1 MDACP
6 RIDGE
11 NSRHFQSVASV
22 QVRANPMRQRVWS
35 GDERSWI
42 TKTMETARL
51 INGLVVLTKETGLL
65 GRGGGV
71 LTGTTSNTQR
81 LWQRIDV

>member
-1 MDACP
+1 MDVCL

-11 NSRHFQSVASV
+11 NGRHFRAS
-22 QVRANPMRQRVWS
+22 PMRQSVWS
-35 GDERSWI
+35 GDERGWI

-51 INGLVVLTKETGLL
+51 INGLLVLTKERGLL

-71 LTGTTSNTQR
+71 LTGTSDNTAR
-81 LWQRIDV
+81 HWQKKDV

>member
-11 NSRHFQSVASV
+11 NGHHFQYVASV
-22 QVRANPMRQRVWS
+22 QVRASPMRQSVWS
-35 GDERSWI
+35 GDERGWI

-51 INGLVVLTKETGLL
+51 INGLLVLTKERRLL

-71 LTGTTSNTQR
+71 LSGKSDNTLR
-81 LWQRIDV
+81 L